1 MSKITE
7 TISKISKIVNLNQS
21 YFPNEA
27 FSTFFY
33 TGNIKSQ
40 QDISKLKKNPSIT
53 ISGNDNNRKYNILF
67 RELYELLKVK
77 EKLISLK
84 SFKDTTQ
91 QLFFTDE
98 FNETKINEILD
109 QYRKTNFYIVAKI
122 FGLTMNKPKIEFG
135 KYTFV
140 RKDCIINFI
149 NQQMN
154 DEKILNPKEFTYVNL
169 ENESKS
175 DRNFIYIVMEI
186 EACDTNYVSE
196 KFENEVLLIINTLR
210 YMTGLKQD
218 RIYIDI
224 DEYVDSISSRVQYTK
239 EGFTGNSTKV
249 NRKDIDVPFDEEYY
263 FSKENGNFQIWSM
276 LIKKQRNELETR
288 IIRAINWLGLSIMEK
303 NNDVAC
309 TEIAFSLESLL
320 KLNEQQSPITSS
332 IQGQMSEMIAFICG
346 KNLEERKK
354 IIKDFKA
361 FYSYRSSIVHG
372 GESKEE
378 GEYLKYFYMAKDVL
392 IKILVNNN
400 YLSCGSLQ
408 KIKEKLDDIKYS

>member
-1 MSKITE
+1 M
-7 TISKISKIVNLNQS
+7 
-21 YFPNEA
+21 
-27 FSTFFY
+27 
-33 TGNIKSQ
+33 
-40 QDISKLKKNPSIT
+40 
-53 ISGNDNNRKYNILF
+53 
-67 RELYELLKVK
+67 YELLKVK

-154 DEKILNPKEFTYVNL
+154 DEKILNPKEFAYINL

-224 DEYVDSISSRVQYTK
+224 DEYVDSISPRVQYTK
-239 EGFTGNSTKV
+239 EGFIGNSTKV

>member
-1 MSKITE
+1 
-7 TISKISKIVNLNQS
+7 
-21 YFPNEA
+21 
-27 FSTFFY
+27 
-33 TGNIKSQ
+33 
-40 QDISKLKKNPSIT
+40 
-53 ISGNDNNRKYNILF
+53 
-67 RELYELLKVK
+67 
-77 EKLISLK
+77 
-84 SFKDTTQ
+84 
-91 QLFFTDE
+91 
-98 FNETKINEILD
+98 
-109 QYRKTNFYIVAKI
+109 
-122 FGLTMNKPKIEFG
+122 
-135 KYTFV
+135 
-140 RKDCIINFI
+140 
-149 NQQMN
+149 
-154 DEKILNPKEFTYVNL
+154 
-169 ENESKS
+169 
-175 DRNFIYIVMEI
+175 
-186 EACDTNYVSE
+186 
-196 KFENEVLLIINTLR
+196 VLLIINTLR

-239 EGFTGNSTKV
+239 EGFIGNSTKV